1 MDASADDVDG
11 EAQAGKAF
19 LLGMQAFLRLETTGP
34 FTGAIPQVG
43 ATRKMYVSPGITAH
57 GDDCKTFAA
66 KIGTALGPGNSFQ
79 IKRSAC
85 EFYDFAQDLTRLKDL
100 AGTPEEFAVLCRPFW
115 DRDDS
120 SSGGDFW
127 RQTQRFRGIGET
139 FKLLPLLQC
148 LNLSED
154 KTKRVGLQQ
163 YRFTGGTKK
172 LQVPFHVRMAEL
184 LHVLPQEL
192 ENSTELAGHNVGIDM
207 GPAGSKE
214 DSDEAD
220 LRRDYALV
228 ITSLGVLFRL
238 FTPDVLAAR
247 AFTEDDLASAR
258 TSTRSHSALTS
269 SSCAKLT

>member
-1 MDASADDVDG
+1 MDLRS
-11 EAQAGKAF
+11 EAGKAF
-19 LLGMQAFLRLETTGP
+19 LLGMQASLRLETTGS

-79 IKRSAC
+79 IKRSAY

-127 RQTQRFRGIGET
+127 ARTRIYRGIGET

-154 KTKRVGLQQ
+154 KMKRVGLQQ
-163 YRFTGGTKK
+163 YRSTGGTKK

-192 ENSTELAGHNVGIDM
+192 EKSSKLAGQNTGINM
-207 GPAGSKE
+207 GDAGSEE
-214 DSDEAD
+214 DSDEAA
-220 LRRDYALV
+220 LHRDYELV
-228 ITSLGVLFRL
+228 ITSLVGALLDL
-238 FTPDVLAAR
+238 FTPSV
-247 AFTEDDLASAR
+247 
-258 TSTRSHSALTS
+258 
-269 SSCAKLT
+269 